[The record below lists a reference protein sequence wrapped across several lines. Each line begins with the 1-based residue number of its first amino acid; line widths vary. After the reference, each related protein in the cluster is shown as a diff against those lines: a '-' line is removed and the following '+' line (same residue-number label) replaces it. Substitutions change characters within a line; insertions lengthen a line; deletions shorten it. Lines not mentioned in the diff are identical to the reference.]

1 MQVGVFVSGN
11 EWSEIGHSGRMSS
24 SLIEV
29 AVDPK
34 RVHPTRPHIH
44 IAEMPSLSVALFP
57 GQTIRVRSQGEAPAT
72 GVARVWEINR
82 MHRLIYL
89 TIDWDG

>member
-1 MQVGVFVSGN
+1 LSA
-11 EWSEIGHSGRMSS
+11 IRHSGRMSS
-24 SLIEV
+24 SVIEV
-29 AVDPK
+29 AVDPT

-57 GQTIRVRSQGEAPAT
+57 GQTIRVRSQSDALAT
-72 GVARVWEINR
+72 GIARVWEINR